1 MRKAIFMLYLA
12 VVSGSAWA
20 EWVEVGVS
28 DTQTVYADP
37 ATIRKK
43 GSMAK
48 MWTLYD
54 NKRPEVH
61 ENKPYMSLLVQ
72 EEYDC
77 DDEQTRPLSM
87 TFSPE
92 NMAKDRPISSGSVR
106 GQWTPIA
113 PRTMGE
119 ALWKFACGK
128 L

>member
-92 NMAKDRPISSGSVR
+92 NMAKAMGSSLAFCLTTS
-106 GQWTPIA
+106 
-113 PRTMGE
+113 
-119 ALWKFACGK
+119 L
-128 L
+128 